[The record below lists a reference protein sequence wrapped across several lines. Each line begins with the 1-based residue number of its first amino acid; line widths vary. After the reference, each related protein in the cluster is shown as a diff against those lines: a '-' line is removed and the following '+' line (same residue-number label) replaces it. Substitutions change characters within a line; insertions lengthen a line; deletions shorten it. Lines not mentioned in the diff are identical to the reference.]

1 MFFKKT
7 RAPDS
12 PATRSAEKPNRDRR
26 EDGEA
31 DVIDVPQAE
40 PQADGDS
47 GPKPA
52 EQPAQ
57 PVDHRANGWKGR

>member
-1 MFFKKT
+1 MFFGKT

-12 PATRSAEKPNRDRR
+12 SATRSADNPSRDRR

-31 DVIDVPQAE
+31 DVVDV

-47 GPKPA
+47 RVKPA
-52 EQPAQ
+52 EKPAKR
-57 PVDHRANGWKGR
+57 VDNRANGWKGR

>member
-7 RAPDS
+7 RAPQS
-12 PATRSAEKPNRDRR
+12 PAARSAEQPSRDRR

-31 DVIDVPQAE
+31 DVIDVPQA
-40 PQADGDS
+40 DGDS

-52 EQPAQ
+52 EKPAK
-57 PVDHRANGWKGR
+57 PVDNRANGWRGR